1 MKKAAFLIA
10 MFILVGS
17 VAFGQIRLTLGASG
31 SLYYSEEEWGDS
43 DGRSIADQFRSG
55 EGVYYGGQIEL
66 LGRNLGLGGA
76 LNMSFWE
83 PTGGGWD
90 SLGDSVELVDMDVNF
105 YLVYHLFR
113 STSFIDP
120 FLEIGIGSVVRD
132 FAADSKWDPDPGEPI
147 SQQPY
152 YTVGAGLGINL
163 RRLGIFTKVN
173 YNIPTGQPEFNNHKM
188 RWVVTEDTA
197 GDSKYETPGSGG
209 DTKSGTVTESEVR
222 RLEDISVRDYRVTV
236 GFKLIF

>member
-1 MKKAAFLIA
+1 MKKAVFLMA
-10 MFILVGS
+10 LFILVGS

-66 LGRNLGLGGA
+66 LGRNLGVGGA

-83 PTGGGWD
+83 PAWVGFEND
-90 SLGDSVELVDMDVNF
+90 PVELVDMDVNF

-120 FLEIGIGSVVRD
+120 FLEVGIGSVMRD
-132 FAADSKWDPDPGEPI
+132 FAADSNWDPKPGEPI
-147 SQQPY
+147 SEQPY

-173 YNIPTGQPEFNNHKM
+173 YNIPTGASEFDNSKM
-188 RWVVTEDTA
+188 KLVVDRDTVN
-197 GDSKYETPGSGG
+197 G
-209 DTKSGTVTESEVR
+209 DTKYGDADGGGKYGSGATEDEI
-222 RLEDISVRDYRVTV
+222 RLLESISVRDYRVTV

>member
-1 MKKAAFLIA
+1 MKKAAILIA

-66 LGRNLGLGGA
+66 LGRNLGVGGA

-83 PTGGGWD
+83 PGWD
-90 SLGDSVELVDMDVNF
+90 GFENDPVELVDMDVNF

-120 FLEIGIGSVVRD
+120 FLEVGIGSVVRD
-132 FAADSKWDPDPGEPI
+132 FVADSSWDPDPGEPI

-163 RRLGIFTKVN
+163 RRLGVFAKVN
-173 YNIPTGQPEFNNHKM
+173 YNIPTGQPEFNNFKM
-188 RWVVTEDTA
+188 SRVINSETA
-197 GDSKYETPGSGG
+197 GDDKYAPPSNG
-209 DTKSGTVTESEVR
+209 DTKYGSGTVTEDEVR